1 MFDYLDPIPFII
13 LACSLSAFL
22 LGYMA
27 ISGRKTV
34 KVKPTRAIVYE
45 VGINCLLAAV
55 QKWAVAYSGSHIMK
69 VVSTTLLTIGNVIL
83 FGTVIY
89 AIVKIFQTKGKYEER
104 KKGLI
109 VVGILMLILFIMLVI
124 SILTKK

>member
-1 MFDYLDPIPFII
+1 MFDYLDPVPFII
-13 LACSLSAFL
+13 LACSLSAFI
-22 LGYMA
+22 LGYT
-27 ISGRKTV
+27 IKIRKKI
-34 KVKPTRAIVYE
+34 KVKPSKAIAYE
-45 VGINCLLAAV
+45 VGIAGLLAAV

-69 VVSTTLLTIGNVIL
+69 VVSTTLLTICNVIL

-109 VVGILMLILFIMLVI
+109 VVGILLLICLILLI
-124 SILTKK
+124 ILIIFT